1 MFRVNLK
8 TVLLASAL
16 MALGAGDIALAQLG
30 PTYDPAQ
37 LPEVKG
43 KVVQYLP
50 TPRGDVDGLLLD
62 DGTEVQV
69 GPFASTQLVF
79 AIKPGD
85 SVTVHGLKA
94 RALPMVAAGSI
105 TNDATG
111 VTVLSAGP
119 RLQPPP
125 EVDIQGKIRAALHDL
140 RGETNGVLLDDGTVV
155 RLPPHE
161 AQKLGDALAAGKE
174 IVVHGLGYAGPL
186 GKAVAAREIGPD
198 AAHLTKISGPRP
210 GWGMLGREHWFH
222 HWGHDGDGPAKHGPG
237 PDDAPPPPP
246 PPAQ

>member
-1 MFRVNLK
+1 MFSLHRK
-8 TVLLASAL
+8 TLLLAGTL
-16 MALGAGDIALAQLG
+16 MALGAGDVALAQLG
-30 PTYDPAQ
+30 PTYDPNQ

-79 AIKPGD
+79 AVKPGD
-85 SVTVHGLKA
+85 SVTIHGLKA
-94 RALPMVAAGSI
+94 HALPMVAAASV
-105 TNDATG
+105 TNDTTG
-111 VTVLSAGP
+111 VTLLSVGP

-125 EVDIQGKIRAALHDL
+125 QIDVQGRVRAALHDL

-155 RLPPHE
+155 RLPPDAVRE
-161 AQKLGDALAAGKE
+161 LGDELATGKD
-174 IVVHGLGYAGPL
+174 IVVRGFGYSGPL

-198 AAHLTKISGPRP
+198 AAHLTTIARPRP
-210 GWGMLGREHWFH
+210 SWGMMSREHGSYR
-222 HWGHDGDGPAKHGPG
+222 WGEDGDGPMMHRPG
-237 PDDAPPPPP
+237 EPAAANPP